1 MKTLL
6 RPYLLDFLKKQGYKY
21 FLSKKA
27 PDQVSHASGNIVLI
41 PVAEKPAILKPC
53 IGFDACFHING
64 KSEGLDFR
72 WEGNNVCVL
81 LDRDDILL
89 LKKYL
94 LKLFYP
100 DSRIQH

>member
-21 FLSKKA
+21 FLSKTA
-27 PDQVSHASGNIVLI
+27 SNPESLASGSIVLI
-41 PVAEKPAILKPC
+41 PVAQRPAILKPC

-72 WEGNNVCVL
+72 SGGNNICVL

-94 LKLFYP
+94 LKFF
-100 DSRIQH
+100 

>member
-27 PDQVSHASGNIVLI
+27 SETTGPAPGNIVLI
-41 PVAEKPAILKPC
+41 PVAQRPAILKPC
-53 IGFDACFHING
+53 IGFEGCFHIANKTNG
-64 KSEGLDFR
+64 WNLLARENKI
-72 WEGNNVCVL
+72 CVL
-81 LDRDDILL
+81 LDRDDILH

-94 LKLFYP
+94 LKFF
-100 DSRIQH
+100 